1 MSSLSPS
8 GPVHGGDVWG
18 AARRLQRDLHRI
30 LDLSASLNPLGP
42 PPGLDQVVSRALDLV
57 CHYPDRSNFELRRAL
72 AAGLGL
78 EPGDILIGN
87 GSTSLI
93 RLLSRALELKT
104 ILVMAPV
111 FGEFPRS
118 LALAGRHFHYYQL
131 SEKNHFLPTAQDMEA
146 VWAQEPSCLVLTNPQ
161 TPCGD
166 LVDPAVLDRCLE
178 LARRRRAWV
187 VVDEAFM
194 DFAPREARAWAPR
207 RVREY
212 PRLVVLR
219 SLTKFYCLAGLRLGY
234 LLCQQQGISPL
245 AEQGEPWSV
254 NTLAQAAGV
263 FCLEQEEYAR
273 DTRRLV
279 RGWRREMAAE
289 LEEMGLEVYPSQVN
303 YLLTRL
309 PAPGPEAARVASAC
323 AEQGILLRDCSS
335 FPGCGP
341 RHLRLAVTTP
351 QQRKRLYPVL
361 REALEG

>member
-8 GPVHGGDVWG
+8 GPVHGGDIWG
-18 AARRLQRDLHRI
+18 AARRLQQDLHHI

-42 PPGLDQVVSRALDLV
+42 PPGLDQVVARALELI

-72 AAGLGL
+72 ARNQGL
-78 EPGDILIGN
+78 EPGNILTGN
-87 GSTSLI
+87 GSTALI

-118 LALAGRHFHYYQL
+118 LALAGRHFHYHQL
-131 SEKNHFLPTAQDMEA
+131 SEENHFLPTLQDMESA
-146 VWAQEPSCLVLTNPQ
+146 WEQEPSCLVLTNPQ
-161 TPCGD
+161 TPCGA
-166 LVDPAVLDRCLE
+166 LVEPAVLDMCLD

-194 DFAPREARAWAPR
+194 DFAPREARDWAPR
-207 RVREY
+207 RVKEY

-234 LLCQQQGISPL
+234 LLCHRQTMPPL
-245 AEQGEPWSV
+245 AELGEPWSV

-279 RGWRREMAAE
+279 RRWRREMAGE

-309 PAPGPEAARVASAC
+309 PASGPDACRVAAAC
-323 AEQGILLRDCSS
+323 AERGILVRDCSS

-351 QQRKRLYPVL
+351 QERARLYPVL
-361 REALEG
+361 KEALAG